1 MKTNLFG
8 ISLLS
13 VAILASV
20 TADSFAA
27 TDNVLTSTT
36 TQTVSGQ
43 TYKSTTSDQSAVKAT
58 AGTLTITKCKLY
70 NTADASSTDNASF
83 YGTNAVMLAYG
94 KNTSPAIQ
102 SSYNYVAGSGKGSNG
117 IFAYSG
123 GTVTT
128 TSDTIY
134 QTGGN
139 SRAIMASGGGTIN
152 VYNDVATTVNGSSSV
167 IATDRGGGT
176 INVNGGTYTANGSN
190 SAGIYSTGTITAT
203 DATFVSNGGEIYV
216 IEGSNNITVNNCSGT
231 SNKNKWGILLYQSFS
246 GDASGSTGKITL
258 TGGSLTYNGTAGG
271 LFYNTNATAY
281 IYLNGVNIV
290 NKCDTLVRSLKGG
303 WGNNA
308 TASSGGKT
316 YIIANGQSMEGMIYA
331 DANSKDYIT
340 LSNGTTYSN
349 ASINPGNVAG
359 LVTLTMDATSTLSLS
374 ADCHI
379 NGAISIS
386 GLSSG
391 SVVSNISGNGYSIYY
406 TKSTNSGLGG
416 LAYALTNGGY
426 LLPEGTSG
434 VETSD
439 LTNTP
444 ASVTVFNLNGMRMA
458 SASEI
463 SDVQNYLDGLAVPA
477 GIYIVKSQ
485 TGTVSKTVKLRKR

>member
-1 MKTNLFG
+1 MKPNFIRMAIASAIVLTFVTTNC
-8 ISLLS
+8 
-13 VAILASV
+13 LAE
-20 TADSFAA
+20 
-27 TDNVLTSTT
+27 TDNVLTSTS

-43 TYKSTTSDQSAVKAT
+43 TYKSTSSDQSAVKVT
-58 AGTLTITKCKLY
+58 AGVLTITKCKLY

-94 KNTSPAIQ
+94 KNTSPVIN
-102 SSYNYVAGSGKGSNG
+102 SSYNYIAGSGKGTNG

-123 GTVTT
+123 GSVTS

-152 VYNDVATTVNGSSSV
+152 VFNDVATTVNGSSSV

-176 INVNGGTYTANGSN
+176 INVSGGTYTANGSN
-190 SAGIYSTGTITAT
+190 SAGIYSTGTITAS
-203 DATFVSNGGEIYV
+203 DANFISNGGEIYV

-231 SNKNKWGILLYQSFS
+231 SNKNKWGILMYQSFS

-258 TGGSLTYNGTAGG
+258 TGGSITYNGTAGG

-281 IYLNGVNIV
+281 IYLNGVSIV

-308 TASSGGKT
+308 TASYGGT
-316 YIIANGQSMEGMIYA
+316 THIIASGQTMEGMIYA

-340 LSNGTTYSN
+340 LSNSTVYSQ

-359 LVTLTMDATSTLSLS
+359 LVTLTIDATSSLSLAS
-374 ADCHI
+374 DCHI
-379 NGAISIS
+379 NGAVSIS

-391 SVVSNISGNGYSIYY
+391 TTINNISGNGYSIYY

-416 LAYALTNGGY
+416 LTYALTNGGY

-434 VETSD
+434 VQTAD
-439 LTNTP
+439 LTDAP
-444 ASVTVFNLNGMRMA
+444 ATVTVFNLNGMRM
-458 SASEI
+458 SLDKEI
-463 SDVQNYLDGLAVPA
+463 SDVQSYLDGLSIPS

-485 TGTVSKTVKLRKR
+485 VGTTTKTVKLRKR